1 MARAR
6 AWPIRHSSP
15 LRFLPMTSNLRR
27 DQIVSKGFSLGAALS
42 FMDTLLRP
50 DFFDFFLFFFIVSL
64 LFFFAI
70 VGRCSEKD
78 GRRCC
83 SGFFRV
89 YVARK
94 GLRFFFFFTRK
105 GLCCFRQ
112 LLHKFPRYP
121 QKDNSFY
128 TSTPKIICKIL
139 DVYIKVCTFLIRRE
153 NVGHMEKCV
162 MV

>member
-94 GLRFFFFFTRK
+94 GLRFFFFFYEK
-105 GLCCFRQ
+105 GFM
-112 LLHKFPRYP
+112 LL
-121 QKDNSFY
+121 SSI
-128 TSTPKIICKIL
+128 TSQIPKISTK
-139 DVYIKVCTFLIRRE
+139 
-153 NVGHMEKCV
+153 G
-162 MV
+162 